1 MKNIRCVYHL
11 WWTRPKYK
19 CDTFQVFMYVSSS
32 LCRRET
38 ILFPTLVSILT
49 VSCATSQNKTSD
61 HYHHV
66 IVCAKSFEVEWSFP
80 VSREHLHLGSMSE
93 QLPPKYVSLERF
105 DTILWEIPGTPLSWY
120 YLAANYEMKANIRK
134 VASEHQIDEGKNLE
148 TRRPD
153 YIGLWDSNQME
164 GFFWLKLADGLCKG
178 VIYSDCASS

>member
-49 VSCATSQNKTSD
+49 VSCVTSLNKTSD

-66 IVCAKSFEVEWSFP
+66 IVCAKSFEVEWSLP

-105 DTILWEIPGTPLSWY
+105 DTIL
-120 YLAANYEMKANIRK
+120 
-134 VASEHQIDEGKNLE
+134 
-148 TRRPD
+148 
-153 YIGLWDSNQME
+153 
-164 GFFWLKLADGLCKG
+164 
-178 VIYSDCASS
+178 

>member
-1 MKNIRCVYHL
+1 
-11 WWTRPKYK
+11 
-19 CDTFQVFMYVSSS
+19 MYVSSS

-49 VSCATSQNKTSD
+49 VSCTTSQNKTSD

-105 DTILWEIPGTPLSWY
+105 DTILWETRSSWLNCALRDNEAVYLVSRGHYEAVIDDTGSVKGIYAFIYWAKQRSGQVLTTPYSLTDRLWKTGQLSS
-120 YLAANYEMKANIRK
+120 L
-134 VASEHQIDEGKNLE
+134 
-148 TRRPD
+148 
-153 YIGLWDSNQME
+153 
-164 GFFWLKLADGLCKG
+164 
-178 VIYSDCASS
+178 